1 MKLDISELVL
11 IANNACKNIRN
22 LTANASSIDLDAVK
36 TQNEILKYAY
46 QSIDKWMINA
56 KNKS

>member
-22 LTANASSIDLDAVK
+22 LTANAGYIDLEAVK
-36 TQNEILKYAY
+36 TQNEVLKYVY
-46 QSIDKWMINA
+46 KSIDEWMKKTKA
-56 KNKS
+56 S